1 MKYQLRRAGNRMKSW
16 TDRLVDMIFR
26 GVVGL
31 VVIYIVKLLCVHYGF
46 PVMAGVNVYSFLLTA
61 LLGMPGFLLVYAL
74 SIIYL
79 Y

>member
-1 MKYQLRRAGNRMKSW
+1 MKSW

-31 VVIYIVKLLCVHYGF
+31 VVIYIIKLLCLHYEF
-46 PVMAGVNVYSFLLTA
+46 PVMAGVNVWSFLLTA
-61 LLGMPGFLLVYAL
+61 LLGMPGFLLVFAL
-74 SIIYL
+74 SLIYL